1 MKIFDT
7 RKITT
12 IYNLQRIKGDYMAKS
27 DILTIEDIVHE
38 AEEYLGEEDITFI
51 RRAYEFAKNAHADQY
66 RKSGEPYIIH
76 PVQVAGIL
84 VELKMDPVTI
94 AGGFLH
100 DVVEDT
106 EVTFENIE
114 EEFNH
119 EVAMLVDG
127 VTKLG
132 KIKYQSKQVLQA
144 ENHRKMFVAMARDIR
159 VILIKLADRLHN
171 KIGRASCRE
180 RV

>member
-1 MKIFDT
+1 
-7 RKITT
+7 
-12 IYNLQRIKGDYMAKS
+12 MANEQVLTAEQVIDKARSYLS
-27 DILTIEDIVHE
+27 DEHIAFVEKAYLYAED
-38 AEEYLGEEDITFI
+38 
-51 RRAYEFAKNAHADQY
+51 AHREQY

-76 PVQVAGIL
+76 PIQVAGIL
-84 VELKMDPVTI
+84 VDLEMDPSTI

-106 EVTFENIE
+106 DVTLDDLKEAFSE
-114 EEFNH
+114 

-132 KIKYQSKQVLQA
+132 KIKYKSQEEQQA
-144 ENHRKMFVAMARDIR
+144 ENHRKMFVAMAQDIR

-171 KIGRASCRE
+171 MRTLKHLPQEKQRRISNETLEIFAP
-180 RV
+180 

>member
-1 MKIFDT
+1 
-7 RKITT
+7 
-12 IYNLQRIKGDYMAKS
+12 MAK
-27 DILTIEDIVHE
+27 DEIITIEELME
-38 AEEYLGEEDITFI
+38 AASKYLSDEDIAFI
-51 RRAYEFAKNAHADQY
+51 KRAYEYAKASHAGQF

-84 VELKMDPVTI
+84 VELGMDAETI

-106 EVTFENIE
+106 DITLEQIA

-132 KIKYQSKQVLQA
+132 
-144 ENHRKMFVAMARDIR
+144 
-159 VILIKLADRLHN
+159 
-171 KIGRASCRE
+171 
-180 RV
+180 

>member
-1 MKIFDT
+1 MFLLYFYIKVFDT
-7 RKITT
+7 IKIA
-12 IYNLQRIKGDYMAKS
+12 IIILICNLQRIKGDHMAKS
-27 DILTIEDIVHE
+27 DILTIEDVVHK

-51 RRAYEFAKNAHADQY
+51 RRAYEFAKNAHAEQY

-106 EVTFENIE
+106 EVTFEDIE
-114 EEFNH
+114 EEFSH

-132 KIKYQSKQVLQA
+132 KI
-144 ENHRKMFVAMARDIR
+144 
-159 VILIKLADRLHN
+159 
-171 KIGRASCRE
+171 GRAH
-180 RV
+180 V

>member
-1 MKIFDT
+1 MFLLYFYMKIFDT

-84 VELKMDPVTI
+84 VELEMDPATI
-94 AGGFLH
+94 ASGFLH

-106 EVTFENIE
+106 DRTLDSIE
-114 EEFNH
+114 EAVNS

-127 VTKLG
+127 ETTLG
-132 KIKYQSKQVLQA
+132 KLQYKSREALQA
-144 ENHRKMFVAMARDIR
+144 EN
-159 VILIKLADRLHN
+159 
-171 KIGRASCRE
+171 
-180 RV
+180 

>member
-1 MKIFDT
+1 KKVSNT
-7 RKITT
+7 RRITI

-27 DILTIEDIVHE
+27 DILTIEDIVHK

-51 RRAYEFAKNAHADQY
+51 RRAYEYAKNAHSGQY

-106 EVTFENIE
+106 E
-114 EEFNH
+114 
-119 EVAMLVDG
+119 
-127 VTKLG
+127 
-132 KIKYQSKQVLQA
+132 
-144 ENHRKMFVAMARDIR
+144 
-159 VILIKLADRLHN
+159 
-171 KIGRASCRE
+171 
-180 RV
+180 